1 METRK
6 CSRNFKR
13 TVYLDVRTKD
23 EFELGSIPGAINIPI
38 DDLRD
43 NLHLLNKSNTIVAFC
58 AVGLRGYLA
67 ARILMQNGFENVFNL
82 NGGYKTWEYAVKKQS
97 NEDIYKI
104 WWLKKMTI
112 FIKLKINLLPFLV
125 ETS

>member
-1 METRK
+1 M
-6 CSRNFKR
+6 
-13 TVYLDVRTKD
+13 RTKD

-82 NGGYKTWEYAVKKQS
+82 NGGYKTWEYAR
-97 NEDIYKI
+97 
-104 WWLKKMTI
+104 
-112 FIKLKINLLPFLV
+112 
-125 ETS
+125 